1 MEKQGLNNA
10 FNLEKLLEMGYS
22 LNEIERTAPP
32 LVLRGILSREDWEKI
47 REVWRKQWE

>member
-47 REVWRKQWE
+47 REV